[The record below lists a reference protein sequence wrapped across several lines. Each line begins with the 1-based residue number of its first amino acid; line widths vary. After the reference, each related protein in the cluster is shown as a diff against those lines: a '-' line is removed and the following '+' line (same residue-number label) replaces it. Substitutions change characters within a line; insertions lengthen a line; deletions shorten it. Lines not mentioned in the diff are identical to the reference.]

1 MADALGVLHERRIAH
16 RDIKP
21 SNLLITTKGS
31 KISGAPSDDAPAL
44 LRTDEVLMLGDLGLA
59 KDLSFDSG
67 VTVGVG
73 TAGYMAPEQAL
84 AGAKV
89 DTRTDIYAASA
100 LLAQIASG
108 EPPDPLRR
116 ISNGSLQSGRPLPP
130 TIPDALGRAL
140 GHGLDADPG
149 LRTQTIEQW
158 RAEVDSALAQLDPA
172 TRAPVPVVPLP
183 VPTPVPSISSPGS
196 LPPPVSS
203 PGQLVSSPGHHE
215 MSDAQ
220 RYRRA
225 GAVAAAIL
233 AVVGV
238 IALVLVTRG
247 GGDDPGSAGNTTEAP
262 DTTPEVTEPA
272 TTAESTTTIP
282 LALPTT
288 SPPTTAQLPP
298 TPVSV
303 SLKGPTQLQ
312 VGVQGEWTVT
322 QTNAVSGV
330 WSTSPFMQLQDDQWA
345 PGGHFYG
352 TWNEPTRV
360 TITLIVEDKFGNQAS
375 DSITVDVVA

>member
-1 MADALGVLHERRIAH
+1 
-16 RDIKP
+16 
-21 SNLLITTKGS
+21 
-31 KISGAPSDDAPAL
+31 L
-44 LRTDEVLMLGDLGLA
+44 LRPDEVLMLGDLGLA

-130 TIPDALGRAL
+130 TIPEALGRAL
-140 GHGLDADPG
+140 GHGLDADPS

-158 RAEVDSALAQLDPA
+158 QAEVDSALAQLDPA
-172 TRAPVPVVPLP
+172 TRAPLP
-183 VPTPVPSISSPGS
+183 VGPPGPGPSPASVSSPGS
-196 LPPPVSS
+196 LPPPVSN
-203 PGQLVSSPGHHE
+203 PGQPVSSPGRQE
-215 MSDAQ
+215 LSDAQ

-225 GAVAAAIL
+225 GAVAAGIL

-247 GGDDPGSAGNTTEAP
+247 GDDPGSAGD
-262 DTTPEVTEPA
+262 DTDASVTSPGSTASASTEPA
-272 TTAESTTTIP
+272 TTAEPTTIP
-282 LALPTT
+282 LVLPTT
-288 SPPTTAQLPP
+288 ARPTVPTTAELPP
-298 TPVSV
+298 VPVAV
-303 SLKGPTQLQ
+303 TLNGPTRI
-312 VGVQGEWTVT
+312 GVNEETLWTVT
-322 QTNAVSGV
+322 QSNAVSGR
-330 WSTSPFMQLQDDQWA
+330 WSTSPPMQLTSDEWTPDSQ
-345 PGGHFYG
+345 GFRG
-352 TWNEPTRV
+352 TWTEPIRI
-360 TITLIVEDKFGNQAS
+360 TITLTVQDALGNEAS